1 MQPVKFNVGENAV
14 IQLGEDLYKNI
25 YGVLVEYITNSYDA
39 DASVVDIKINRAKR
53 TITIKDDG
61 IGMSHED
68 LKSSFLNVGLNCRK
82 ENNRNKTIKG
92 RYVTGRKGFGK
103 LACFGL
109 FDDFKVETIKDNYR
123 SELIIHTWEDENGD
137 FHYDANINDDPEPT
151 TETNGTTILLLNN
164 SQEIPE
170 NKSIAESIAKRINL
184 MYDETDDDKDGFL
197 IKLEDITINKT
208 FRDELVLNHDIKFKY
223 EIPKDLKR
231 FTTEK
236 SIIEYIEKN
245 NIKGVVI
252 ARERTVRIKENKGV
266 VLFARGKLCQE
277 ATFLNIN
284 PSNNY
289 GYAHLY
295 AEFDVS
301 FIDDKGKDNVG
312 TDRTALKATEIT
324 DELFEVIE
332 KLMKSYARLY
342 DEDEKKRKE
351 QAVEDFKGD
360 DKYRNITQSINKIE
374 DKKLKEEVHK
384 LLQMRIKDSITST
397 KIDEVSFDG
406 FAMVTNSI
414 ISTHSVKSEQISKD
428 EPKDNVMTSY
438 DFLMEYL
445 RNKYNYTETDGAPII
460 NHLFGQSSSNVKL
473 TNLAGC
479 LTGTVPDDLK
489 KSMRELGSAIV
500 NLRNS
505 LQHTNNRIC
514 INDNISIENSKR
526 FLIMIDLFIELD
538 KLFFELP

>member
-1 MQPVKFNVGENAV
+1 MQSVKFNVGENAV

-25 YGVLVEYITNSYDA
+25 YGVLIEYITNSYDA
-39 DASVVDIKINRAKR
+39 DASKVDIKINRDNR
-53 TITIKDDG
+53 TIIIKDDG
-61 IGMSHED
+61 IGMSHDD
-68 LKSSFLNVGLNCRK
+68 LKTSFLNVGLNCRK
-82 ENNRNKTIKG
+82 ENKRNITDKG

-109 FDDFKVETIKDNYR
+109 FDDFKVVTIKEQLK

-137 FHYDANINDDPEPT
+137 FHYDANISDEPEST
-151 TETNGTTILLLNN
+151 TEEDGTTIFLLNN
-164 SQEIPE
+164 SQTIPG
-170 NKSIAESIAKRINL
+170 NQSIATSIAKRINL
-184 MYDETDDDKDGFL
+184 MYDGNEDDKDGFY
-197 IKLEDITINKT
+197 IQLEDIKIDKT

-236 SIIEYIEKN
+236 SIIQYIEEN
-245 NIKGVVI
+245 NIQGVVI
-252 ARERTVRIKENKGV
+252 AREKTVRIKENKGV

-277 ATFLNIN
+277 ATYLNIN

-301 FIDDKGKDNVG
+301 FIDNEGKDNIG

-324 DELFEVIE
+324 DELFTVIE

-351 QAVEDFKGD
+351 QAVEEFKED
-360 DKYRNITQSINKIE
+360 DKYKNINQSISKIE
-374 DKKLKEEVHK
+374 DSKLKEEVYK

-397 KIDEVSFDG
+397 KIDEANFDG

-414 ISTHSVKSEQISKD
+414 ISTYSVKSEQISKD

-438 DFLMEYL
+438 DYLMEYL
-445 RNKYNYTETDGAPII
+445 RNKYNYTGTDGAPII
-460 NHLFGQSSSNVKL
+460 NHLYGQNSTNVKF
-473 TNLAGC
+473 TTLANC
-479 LTGTVPDDLK
+479 LTGSVADDLK
-489 KSMRELGSAIV
+489 KAMRELGSSIV
-500 NLRNS
+500 NIRNS
-505 LQHTNNRIC
+505 LQHTNNRTC

-538 KLFFELP
+538 TKFFEA